1 MSMGVNLDGSGG
13 SDNRYQSMSEIN
25 VTPLVDIMLVL
36 LIIFMVA
43 APLMT
48 QGVEVN
54 LPKAK
59 TSAMSSNQEPLV
71 VTVAEDGTPFIE
83 QNPVTIAELK
93 DKISRI
99 RLTNPDLPVYV
110 RGDKRAEYGAVMRV
124 MAHLQQAGIE
134 KIGLVTESPN

>member
-1 MSMGVNLDGSGG
+1 MSMGVNLDGGG
-13 SDNRYQSMSEIN
+13 SENRYVAMSEIN

-59 TSAMSSNQEPLV
+59 TSALASNAEPLV
-71 VTVAEDGTPFIE
+71 ISVSKDGTPYIE
-83 QNPVTIAELK
+83 QNPISIDGLK
-93 DKISRI
+93 EKIIRI
-99 RLTNPDLPVYV
+99 RQANPDLPVYV
-110 RGDKRAEYGAVMRV
+110 RGDKLAQYGAVMQV

>member
-1 MSMGVNLDGSGG
+1 MSMGVNLDGGSGG
-13 SDNRYQSMSEIN
+13 ENSYQAMSEIN

-59 TSAMSSNQEPLV
+59 ASALASNREPLV
-71 VTVAEDGTPFIE
+71 VTVAKDGTPFIE
-83 QNPVTIAELK
+83 QNPVTISELK
-93 DKISRI
+93 DKILLI
-99 RLTNPDLPVYV
+99 RSTNPDLPVYV
-110 RGDKRAEYGAVMRV
+110 RGDSKAEYGAVMKV
-124 MAHLQQAGIE
+124 MANLQQAGIE
-134 KIGLVTESPN
+134 KIGLVTETPN

>member
-1 MSMGVNLDGSGG
+1 MGVNLNDGGG
-13 SDNRYQSMSEIN
+13 PDNRYSAMSEIN

-59 TSAMSSNQEPLV
+59 TTTLASNREPLV
-71 VTVAEDGTPFIE
+71 VTVSQDGTPYIE
-83 QNPVTIAELK
+83 QNAVTIAELK
-93 DKISRI
+93 EKISHI
-99 RLTNPDLPVYV
+99 RQTNPDLPVYV
-110 RGDKRAEYGAVMRV
+110 RGDKKAEYGAVMKV
-124 MAHLQQAGIE
+124 MSHLQQAGIE
-134 KIGLVTESPN
+134 KIGLVTETPD

>member
-1 MSMGVNLDGSGG
+1 MSMGVNLDGGSGSHNSYSAM
-13 SDNRYQSMSEIN
+13 SDIN
-25 VTPLVDIMLVL
+25 VTPMVDIMLVL

-59 TSAMSSNQEPLV
+59 TSALATNSEPLV
-71 VTVAEDGTPFIE
+71 VTVARDGTPFIE
-83 QNPVTIAELK
+83 QNPITITELK
-93 DKISRI
+93 DKIILI
-99 RLTNPDLPVYV
+99 RKANPDVPVYV
-110 RGDKRAEYGAVMRV
+110 RGDKKAEYGAVMKV

-134 KIGLVTESPN
+134 KIGLVTESPD